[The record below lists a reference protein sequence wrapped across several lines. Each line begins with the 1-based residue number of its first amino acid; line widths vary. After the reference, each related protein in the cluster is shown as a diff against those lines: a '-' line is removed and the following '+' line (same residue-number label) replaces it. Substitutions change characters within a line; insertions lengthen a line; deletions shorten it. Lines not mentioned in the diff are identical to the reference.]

1 LVAESSGQKWVK
13 HFDQEMTMGER
24 VRLTKRLID
33 SVSPPVKGEIRLW
46 DSEARGFV
54 ARVFHNR
61 RVSFGIK
68 LRVGPLQRWI
78 TIGDLGSPWTVEQAR
93 ERARYML
100 AEALDGIDPQLEKQ
114 EARAA
119 LTVTALIERYLVEGR
134 MAKPNKRESSWANDA
149 SLMRRHAIPLIGKRI
164 ARDLKRQDIERLQA
178 DVAAGRTAARIKT
191 KARGLARISGGKTS
205 AGGLIR
211 SFSAMMSWALR
222 NGMIDTNPCIGVEK
236 YQPGRRERFLTTE
249 EARMLLKK
257 LVELT
262 ENAEIDES
270 HAAIIRLLLFTG
282 ARKSEIL
289 GLMWNELDLERGRI
303 VLPRGRSKTGEKII
317 PLNSASLAELVN
329 RPRKTLYVFPSLKG
343 TDGPTVGLYKSWEKV
358 RVSLDLQGVRL
369 HDLRHSFASF
379 AAARGASLYVI
390 GKALGHTQAS
400 TTQRYAHLSDDPV
413 RRAAETVADQIL
425 GTGLG

>member
-1 LVAESSGQKWVK
+1 
-13 HFDQEMTMGER
+13 MGER
-24 VRLTKRLID
+24 VKLTKRLLD
-33 SVSPPVKGEIRLW
+33 SVVRPASGETRLW
-46 DSEARGFV
+46 DSDAKGFV
-54 ARVFHNR
+54 ARIFHNG
-61 RVSFGIK
+61 RVSFGVK
-68 LRVGPLQRWI
+68 LRIGSLQRWM

-100 AEALDGIDPQLEKQ
+100 ADAFDGIDPQLEKQ

-119 LTVTALIERYLVEGR
+119 LTVAALIERYLSEGR
-134 MAKPNKRESSWANDA
+134 MSKPNKRESSWANDA
-149 SLMRRHAIPLIGKRI
+149 SLLRRHAIPLIGKRF
-164 ARDLKRQDIERLQA
+164 ARDLTRQDIERMQA
-178 DVAAGRTAARIKT
+178 DVAAGKTAARIKT
-191 KARGLARISGGKTS
+191 KARGLARISGGQTS

-211 SFSAMMSWALR
+211 SFSAMMSWAVRSGLSE
-222 NGMIDTNPCIGVEK
+222 TNPCIGVEK
-236 YQPGRRERFLTTE
+236 FKPGRRERFLTTE
-249 EARMLLKK
+249 EARNLLAK
-257 LVELT
+257 LVVLT

-270 HAAIIRLLLFTG
+270 HATIIRLLLFTG

-303 VLPRGRSKTGEKII
+303 VLPRGRSKTGEKVI
-317 PLNSASLAELVN
+317 PLNSASLAELTD
-329 RPRKTLYVFPSLKG
+329 RPRSSRYVFPSLTG
-343 TDGPTVGLYKSWEKV
+343 SDGPTVGLYKSWEKV
-358 RVSLDLQGVRL
+358 RQSLNLQGVRL

-425 GTGLG
+425 GTRVG

>member
-1 LVAESSGQKWVK
+1 
-13 HFDQEMTMGER
+13 MGER
-24 VRLTKRLID
+24 VKLTKRLLD
-33 SVSPPVKGEIRLW
+33 SVVRPASGETRLW
-46 DSEARGFV
+46 DSDAKGFV
-54 ARVFHNR
+54 ARIFHNG
-61 RVSFGIK
+61 RVSFGVK
-68 LRVGPLQRWI
+68 LRIGSLQRWM

-100 AEALDGIDPQLEKQ
+100 ADAFDGIDPQLEKQ

-119 LTVTALIERYLVEGR
+119 LTVAALIERYLSEGR
-134 MAKPNKRESSWANDA
+134 MSKPNKRESSWANDA
-149 SLMRRHAIPLIGKRI
+149 SLLRRHAIPLIGKRF
-164 ARDLKRQDIERLQA
+164 ARDLTRQDIERMQA
-178 DVAAGRTAARIKT
+178 DVAAGKTAARIKT
-191 KARGLARISGGKTS
+191 KARGLARISGGQTS

-211 SFSAMMSWALR
+211 SFSAMMSWAVRSGLSE
-222 NGMIDTNPCIGVEK
+222 TNPCIGVEK
-236 YQPGRRERFLTTE
+236 FKPGRRERFLTTE
-249 EARMLLKK
+249 EARNLLAKR
-257 LVELT
+257 VVLT

-270 HAAIIRLLLFTG
+270 HATIIRLLLFTG

-303 VLPRGRSKTGEKII
+303 VLPRGRSKTGEKVI
-317 PLNSASLAELVN
+317 PLNSASLAELTD
-329 RPRKTLYVFPSLKG
+329 RPRSSRYVFPSLTG
-343 TDGPTVGLYKSWEKV
+343 SDGPTVGLYKSWEKV
-358 RVSLDLQGVRL
+358 RQSLNLQGVRL

-425 GTGLG
+425 GTRVG

>member
-1 LVAESSGQKWVK
+1 
-13 HFDQEMTMGER
+13 MGER
-24 VRLTKRLID
+24 VKLTKRLLD
-33 SVSPPVKGEIRLW
+33 SVVRPASGETRLW
-46 DSEARGFV
+46 DSDAKGFV
-54 ARVFHNR
+54 ARIFHNG
-61 RVSFGIK
+61 RVSFGVK
-68 LRVGPLQRWI
+68 LRIGSLQRWM

-100 AEALDGIDPQLEKQ
+100 ADAFDGIDPQLEKQ

-119 LTVTALIERYLVEGR
+119 LTVAALIERYLSEGR
-134 MAKPNKRESSWANDA
+134 MSKPNKRESSWANDA
-149 SLMRRHAIPLIGKRI
+149 SLLRRHAIPLIGKRF
-164 ARDLKRQDIERLQA
+164 ARDLTRQDIERMQA
-178 DVAAGRTAARIKT
+178 DVAAGKTAARIKT
-191 KARGLARISGGKTS
+191 KARGLARISGGQTS

-211 SFSAMMSWALR
+211 SFSAMMSWAVR
-222 NGMIDTNPCIGVEK
+222 NGLSETNPCIGVEK
-236 YQPGRRERFLTTE
+236 FKPGRRERFLTTE
-249 EARMLLKK
+249 EARNLLAK
-257 LVELT
+257 LVVLT

-270 HAAIIRLLLFTG
+270 HATIIRLLLFTG

-303 VLPRGRSKTGEKII
+303 VLPRGRSKTGEKVI
-317 PLNSASLAELVN
+317 PLNSASLAELTD
-329 RPRKTLYVFPSLKG
+329 RPRVSRYVFPSLTG
-343 TDGPTVGLYKSWEKV
+343 SDGPTVGLYKSWEKV
-358 RVSLDLQGVRL
+358 RQSLNLQGVRL

-425 GTGLG
+425 GTRVG

>member
-1 LVAESSGQKWVK
+1 
-13 HFDQEMTMGER
+13 MGER
-24 VRLTKRLID
+24 VKLTKRLLD
-33 SVSPPVKGEIRLW
+33 SVVRPASGETRLW
-46 DSEARGFV
+46 DSDAKGFV
-54 ARVFHNR
+54 ARIFHNG
-61 RVSFGIK
+61 RVSFGVK
-68 LRVGPLQRWI
+68 LRIGSLQRWM

-100 AEALDGIDPQLEKQ
+100 ADAFDGIDPQLEKQ

-119 LTVTALIERYLVEGR
+119 LTVAALIERYLSEGR
-134 MAKPNKRESSWANDA
+134 MSKPNKRESSWANDA
-149 SLMRRHAIPLIGKRI
+149 SLLRRHAIPLIGKRF
-164 ARDLKRQDIERLQA
+164 ARDLTRQDIERMQA
-178 DVAAGRTAARIKT
+178 DVAAGKTAARIKT
-191 KARGLARISGGKTS
+191 KARGLARISGGQTS

-211 SFSAMMSWALR
+211 SFSAMMSWAVR
-222 NGMIDTNPCIGVEK
+222 NGLSETNPCIGVEK
-236 YQPGRRERFLTTE
+236 FKPGRRERFLTTE
-249 EARMLLKK
+249 EARNLLAK
-257 LVELT
+257 LVVLT

-270 HAAIIRLLLFTG
+270 HATIIRLLLFTG

-303 VLPRGRSKTGEKII
+303 VLPRGRSKTGEKVI
-317 PLNSASLAELVN
+317 PLNSASLAELTD
-329 RPRKTLYVFPSLKG
+329 RPRSSRYVFTSLTG
-343 TDGPTVGLYKSWEKV
+343 SDGPTVGLYKSWEKV
-358 RVSLDLQGVRL
+358 RQSLNLQGVRL

-425 GTGLG
+425 GTRVG

>member
-1 LVAESSGQKWVK
+1 
-13 HFDQEMTMGER
+13 MGER
-24 VRLTKRLID
+24 VKLTKRLLD
-33 SVSPPVKGEIRLW
+33 SVVRPASGETRLW
-46 DSEARGFV
+46 DSDAKGFV
-54 ARVFHNR
+54 ARIFHNG
-61 RVSFGIK
+61 RVSFGVK
-68 LRVGPLQRWI
+68 LRIGSLQRWM

-100 AEALDGIDPQLEKQ
+100 ADALDGIDPQLEKQ

-119 LTVTALIERYLVEGR
+119 LTVAALIERYLSEGR

-149 SLMRRHAIPLIGKRI
+149 SLLRRHAIPLIGKRF
-164 ARDLKRQDIERLQA
+164 ARDLTRQDIERMQA
-178 DVAAGRTAARIKT
+178 DVAAGKTAARIKT
-191 KARGLARISGGKTS
+191 KARGLARISGGQTS

-211 SFSAMMSWALR
+211 SFSAMMSWAVR
-222 NGMIDTNPCIGVEK
+222 NGFSETNPCIGVEK
-236 YQPGRRERFLTTE
+236 FKPGRRERFLTTE
-249 EARMLLKK
+249 EARSLLAK
-257 LVELT
+257 LVVLT

-270 HAAIIRLLLFTG
+270 HATIIRLLLFTG

-303 VLPRGRSKTGEKII
+303 VLPRGRSKTGEKVI
-317 PLNSASLAELVN
+317 PLNSASLAELTD
-329 RPRKTLYVFPSLKG
+329 RPRSSRYVFPSLTG
-343 TDGPTVGLYKSWEKV
+343 SDGPTVGLYKSWEKV
-358 RVSLDLQGVRL
+358 RQSLNLQGVRL

-425 GTGLG
+425 GTRVG